1 MGFFLNK
8 FNFKKLKIGVS
19 LSAIMTILCF
29 FLVAIILIWT
39 FIPLIV
45 TQAQKLAEV
54 DYGQIFGALEEP
66 ISRLNKSLTRIGL
79 TDGGSDP
86 GDAFQESLSKWFKP
100 SQIGDFFS
108 SMIGIA
114 GSLVFAVFSIVFI
127 TFFFLKDT
135 GLFVNFL
142 IALVPT
148 QYEERVRQSVESISR
163 LLTRYFGGI
172 LIQITIIT
180 IIVSS
185 LLSLFGIQNALL
197 IGFFAA
203 LINVIPYLGPLI
215 GAVFGVIL
223 TISANLDIDFYTQML
238 PLLLKVVAVFA
249 IMQLIDNFV
258 LQPFIFSNSV
268 SAHPLE
274 IFIVILMG
282 AQLGG
287 ITGMILAIPFYTVI
301 RVIGKVFLSEFR
313 IVQKIT
319 AGMKNV

>member
-1 MGFFLNK
+1 
-8 FNFKKLKIGVS
+8 
-19 LSAIMTILCF
+19 
-29 FLVAIILIWT
+29 
-39 FIPLIV
+39 
-45 TQAQKLAEV
+45 
-54 DYGQIFGALEEP
+54 
-66 ISRLNKSLTRIGL
+66 
-79 TDGGSDP
+79 
-86 GDAFQESLSKWFKP
+86 
-100 SQIGDFFS
+100 
-108 SMIGIA
+108 MIGIA